1 MSSWASIV
9 KNNPA
14 SSASALIS
22 SSSSGKPVPSTPI
35 PIPIPTSSSSSSS
48 SSSSAHLKCDNLV
61 NYEWIQTSWKIDND
75 AYDRYQH
82 ELDLEIQKGSRPD
95 NIPLRRPGAATSL
108 PMTFVRTEDYYTW
121 ISNEKGQ
128 NRVYSDD
135 LFAERM
141 REWRT
146 KMNWH
151 LPPEKKSVSDQER
164 RQGFYIDRRN
174 VRDPFSGEL
183 GSVVKYVTPYSS
195 TRDLENEELVE
206 MMWCLVHSRP
216 DELVACKTVAE
227 FNALFDRT
235 SHLSFPIWKVFYRK
249 NLMSKTLLWMLSQK
263 ANIFPGRSRPG
274 TAVWERDPSTLS
286 CQEVA
291 RAKPNYTKSMI
302 FFNCIQCGG
311 DKVGQPG
318 GRPETGICVVE
329 QMSRDGEN
337 AKIRWLLTPKQLRE
351 IERVEFSPDC
361 DPFPRSYLDSD
372 DDLWFSD

>member
-9 KNNPA
+9 KNKPA
-14 SSASALIS
+14 SASAS
-22 SSSSGKPVPSTPI
+22 APN
-35 PIPIPTSSSSSSS
+35 SSSSSSKPVPSAPIPVPTS
-48 SSSSAHLKCDNLV
+48 SSSSAHLKCDNPVDYDWLKV
-61 NYEWIQTSWKIDND
+61 SWQIDND
-75 AYDRYQH
+75 AYDRGQR

-108 PMTFVRTEDYYTW
+108 PMTFVTSEDYYTW
-121 ISNEKGQ
+121 ICSEKGQ

-151 LPPEKKSVSDQER
+151 LPPDKKEVTDQER
-164 RQGFYIDRRN
+164 RQGFYTAI
-174 VRDPFSGEL
+174 VRDSGSREHV
-183 GSVVKYVTPYSS
+183 SVVKYVTPYSS
-195 TRDLENEELVE
+195 SRDIENEELVE

-227 FNALFDRT
+227 FTAIFNRT
-235 SHLSFPIWKVFYRK
+235 SHLSFPSWKVFNRK

-263 ANIFPGRSRPG
+263 ANMFPGRSRPG

-286 CQEVA
+286 YQEVA
-291 RAKPNYTKSMI
+291 RTKSSYTKSMV
-302 FFNCIQCGG
+302 FFNGLQGYH

-372 DDLWFSD
+372 DDLWCDDEFGSDWPP

>member
-1 MSSWASIV
+1 
-9 KNNPA
+9 
-14 SSASALIS
+14 
-22 SSSSGKPVPSTPI
+22 
-35 PIPIPTSSSSSSS
+35 
-48 SSSSAHLKCDNLV
+48 
-61 NYEWIQTSWKIDND
+61 
-75 AYDRYQH
+75 
-82 ELDLEIQKGSRPD
+82 
-95 NIPLRRPGAATSL
+95 
-108 PMTFVRTEDYYTW
+108 MTFVRTEDYYTW

-128 NRVYSDD
+128 NQVYSDD

-174 VRDPFSGEL
+174 VRDPFS

-235 SHLSFPIWKVFYRK
+235 SHLSFPIWKVFNRK

-291 RAKPNYTKSMI
+291 RAKSSYTKSMI

-372 DDLWFSD
+372 DDIWFSD

>member
-9 KNNPA
+9 KKTPA
-14 SSASALIS
+14 SSASADS
-22 SSSSGKPVPSTPI
+22 SSSSKPVPSTPI
-35 PIPIPTSSSSSSS
+35 SVPAS
-48 SSSSAHLKCDNLV
+48 SSSSAHLKCNNPL
-61 NYEWIQTSWKIDND
+61 NYEWFETSWKIDND
-75 AYDRYQH
+75 AYDRGQR

-108 PMTFVRTEDYYTW
+108 PMTFVTSEDYYTW
-121 ISNEKGQ
+121 ICSEKGQ

-151 LPPEKKSVSDQER
+151 LPPEKKEVTDQER
-164 RQGFYIDRRN
+164 RQGFYTAT
-174 VRDPFSGEL
+174 VRDL
-183 GSVVKYVTPYSS
+183 GSGDPVTVVKYVTPYSS
-195 TRDLENEELVE
+195 TRDVENKELVE

-227 FNALFDRT
+227 FTALFNRT
-235 SHLSFPIWKVFYRK
+235 SHLSFPSWKVFDRK

-274 TAVWERDPSTLS
+274 TAVWERNPSTLTS
-286 CQEVA
+286 QEVA
-291 RAKPNYTKSMI
+291 RTKSSYTKSMV
-302 FFNCIQCGG
+302 FFNGLQGCG
-311 DKVGQPG
+311 DEVGQPG

-351 IERVEFSPDC
+351 IDRVEFSPDC
-361 DPFPRSYLDSD
+361 DPFPRSYLDLDSD
-372 DDLWFSD
+372 DDLWFDDFGSN

>member
-1 MSSWASIV
+1 MASWANIV
-9 KNNPA
+9 KNKPA
-14 SSASALIS
+14 PVSGPS
-22 SSSSGKPVPSTPI
+22 SSSRKPVPPSTPI
-35 PIPIPTSSSSSSS
+35 PVPTSGY
-48 SSSSAHLKCDNLV
+48 SSSAYLKCNNPVDYDWLKV
-61 NYEWIQTSWKIDND
+61 SWKIDND
-75 AYDRYQH
+75 AYDRGQR
-82 ELDLEIQKGSRPD
+82 ELDAEIQKGSRPD
-95 NIPLRRPGAATSL
+95 NIPVRRPGAATSL
-108 PMTFVRTEDYYTW
+108 PMTFVTTENYYTW
-121 ISNEKGQ
+121 ICSEKSQ
-128 NRVYSDD
+128 NRAYSDD

-164 RQGFYIDRRN
+164 RQGFYIERN
-174 VRDPFSGEL
+174 VRHPSGEMV
-183 GSVVKYVTPYSS
+183 SIVKYVTPYGSN
-195 TRDLENEELVE
+195 RDLENEELVE

-227 FNALFDRT
+227 FTALFNRT
-235 SHLSFPIWKVFYRK
+235 SHLSFPIWKVFNRK
-249 NLMSKTLLWMLSQK
+249 NLMSKTLLWMFSQK

-291 RAKPNYTKSMI
+291 RAKPNYTKSMV
-302 FFNCIQCGG
+302 FFNGIQCCG

-329 QMSRDGEN
+329 HMSRDGEN

-372 DDLWFSD
+372 DDLWSDVFGSDWPP

>member
-1 MSSWASIV
+1 MSSWANIV
-9 KNNPA
+9 KNTPG
-14 SSASALIS
+14 SA
-22 SSSSGKPVPSTPI
+22 SSSGPNSSFSKPVQSRPI
-35 PIPIPTSSSSSSS
+35 PVPTSSSSSSS
-48 SSSSAHLKCDNLV
+48 SSSSAHLKCDNPVDYDWLKV
-61 NYEWIQTSWKIDND
+61 SWKIDND
-75 AYDRYQH
+75 AYDRGQRD
-82 ELDLEIQKGSRPD
+82 LDLEIQNGSRPD

-108 PMTFVRTEDYYTW
+108 PMTFVTNEDYYTW
-121 ISNEKGQ
+121 ICSEKSQ

-141 REWRT
+141 REWRA

-164 RQGFYIDRRN
+164 RQGFYI
-174 VRDPFSGEL
+174 VRTRDSVSGEPV
-183 GSVVKYVTPYSS
+183 SVVKYVTPYGSS
-195 TRDLENEELVE
+195 RDLGNEELVE
-206 MMWCLVHSRP
+206 MMWCLVHSRS

-227 FNALFDRT
+227 FNALFNRT
-235 SHLSFPIWKVFYRK
+235 SHLSLSIWKLSNRK

-286 CQEVA
+286 YQEVA
-291 RAKPNYTKSMI
+291 RTKSSYTNSMV
-302 FFNCIQCGG
+302 FFNDVQCCG

-372 DDLWFSD
+372 DDSWFSD

>member
-1 MSSWASIV
+1 MSWASIV
-9 KNNPA
+9 KNTPA
-14 SSASALIS
+14 SSASA
-22 SSSSGKPVPSTPI
+22 
-35 PIPIPTSSSSSSS
+35 TSSSSSKSVPPTPTQVPA
-48 SSSSAHLKCDNLV
+48 SSAHLKCNNPL
-61 NYEWIQTSWKIDND
+61 NYEWFETSWKIDND
-75 AYDRYQH
+75 AYDRGQR
-82 ELDLEIQKGSRPD
+82 ELDLETQKGSRPD

-108 PMTFVRTEDYYTW
+108 PVTFVTNEDYYTW
-121 ISNEKGQ
+121 ICSEKGQ

-151 LPPEKKSVSDQER
+151 LPPDKKEVTDQER
-164 RQGFYIDRRN
+164 RQGFYTAT
-174 VRDPFSGEL
+174 VRGSVSREHN
-183 GSVVKYVTPYSS
+183 SVVKYVTPYSS
-195 TRDLENEELVE
+195 SRDIENEELVE

-216 DELVACKTVAE
+216 DELVACKTVAD
-227 FNALFDRT
+227 FTALFNRT
-235 SHLSFPIWKVFYRK
+235 AHLSIPNLNAYCRK
-249 NLMSKTLLWMLSQK
+249 NLMPKTLLWMLSQK
-263 ANIFPGRSRPG
+263 ANMFPGRSRPG

-291 RAKPNYTKSMI
+291 RTKSSYTKSMV
-302 FFNCIQCGG
+302 FFNGLQGCH

-372 DDLWFSD
+372 DDLWCDDGFGSD

>member
-9 KNNPA
+9 KNKPA
-14 SSASALIS
+14 SASAS
-22 SSSSGKPVPSTPI
+22 APNSSSGKPVPSKPI
-35 PIPIPTSSSSSSS
+35 PVPTTT
-48 SSSSAHLKCDNLV
+48 SSSSAHLRHDNLV

-75 AYDRYQH
+75 AYDRGQR

-95 NIPLRRPGAATSL
+95 NIPLRRPGAATS
-108 PMTFVRTEDYYTW
+108 PPATFVTSEDYYTW
-121 ISNEKGQ
+121 ICNENGQ
-128 NRVYSDD
+128 NRAYSDD
-135 LFAERM
+135 LFKQRLQ
-141 REWRT
+141 EWRT

-151 LPPEKKSVSDQER
+151 LPPEKKSVTDQER
-164 RQGFYIDRRN
+164 RQGFYVVRT
-174 VRDPFSGEL
+174 RDPVSGEPVSL
-183 GSVVKYVTPYSS
+183 VKYVTPHCS

-227 FNALFDRT
+227 FNALFNRT
-235 SHLSFPIWKVFYRK
+235 SHLSLSIWKLCNRK

-274 TAVWERDPSTLS
+274 TAVWERDPSTLT

-291 RAKPNYTKSMI
+291 RAKPNYTKSMV
-302 FFNCIQCGG
+302 FFNDVQCCG

>member
-1 MSSWASIV
+1 MSSWANIV
-9 KNNPA
+9 KKTPASASASATNSSKSVPPTPAQVPA
-14 SSASALIS
+14 SSA
-22 SSSSGKPVPSTPI
+22 
-35 PIPIPTSSSSSSS
+35 
-48 SSSSAHLKCDNLV
+48 HLRSDNPL
-61 NYEWIQTSWKIDND
+61 NYEWFETSWKIDNN
-75 AYDRYQH
+75 AYDRGQR

-108 PMTFVRTEDYYTW
+108 PMTFVTNEDYYKW
-121 ISNEKGQ
+121 ICSEKGQ

-151 LPPEKKSVSDQER
+151 LPPDKKSVTDQER
-164 RQGFYIDRRN
+164 RQGFYTATVRN
-174 VRDPFSGEL
+174 SGSGEHI
-183 GSVVKYVTPYSS
+183 SVVKYVTPYSS
-195 TRDLENEELVE
+195 TRDIENEELVE

-227 FNALFDRT
+227 FTALFNRT
-235 SHLSFPIWKVFYRK
+235 AHLSIPNLNAYCRK
-249 NLMSKTLLWMLSQK
+249 NLMPKTLLWMLSQK

-274 TAVWERDPSTLS
+274 TAVWERDPSTLTG
-286 CQEVA
+286 QEVA
-291 RAKPNYTKSMI
+291 RTKSSYTKSMV
-302 FFNCIQCGG
+302 FFNGLQGYH

-351 IERVEFSPDC
+351 IERVEFSPDY

-372 DDLWFSD
+372 DDLWCDDFGSDWPP

>member
-1 MSSWASIV
+1 MSSWANIV
-9 KNNPA
+9 KNKPA
-14 SSASALIS
+14 SSASAPIS
-22 SSSSGKPVPSTPI
+22 NSSSGKPVPSMPI
-35 PIPIPTSSSSSSS
+35 QVPTTTSSH
-48 SSSSAHLKCDNLV
+48 SSAHLRCDKSV
-61 NYEWIQTSWKIDND
+61 NYDWLKVSWKIDND

-108 PMTFVRTEDYYTW
+108 PMTFVTTEDYYTW

-128 NRVYSDD
+128 NRAYSDD

-151 LPPEKKSVSDQER
+151 LPPEKKSVTDQER
-164 RQGFYIDRRN
+164 RQGFYV
-174 VRDPFSGEL
+174 VRTRDSVSGEPVSL
-183 GSVVKYVTPYSS
+183 VKYVTPYSS

-291 RAKPNYTKSMI
+291 RAKSSYTKSMI

-372 DDLWFSD
+372 DDIWFSD